1 MNPYK
6 LKSFRE
12 RLFLA
17 SQMYITSINLDPYW
31 VLEEMEFVNDGS
43 NWPELYNWLYLE
55 SILVRDRAQI
65 SHMFNKSLENIDRLI
80 AEVS

>member
-12 RLFLA
+12 RLFSA
-17 SQMYITSINLDPYW
+17 MYIYQHQYDVDPYR
-31 VLEEMEFVNDGS
+31 VNDGS